1 MPQTIN
7 ELLAGRDVIGYY
19 EPYAA
24 ANSFPADNPWG
35 TAPGGSWQDVG
46 WTKDGLAVRWRQQIQ
61 EYMVD
66 QSLDP
71 VVVLPLSRDLRFI
84 ANMGQIDMPS
94 LVVATSSGTSTGVST
109 SGATGTGTA
118 DYLLT
123 STPANLY
130 YSMFFDIRNP
140 ATNDFAHW
148 VGWRTRGIGD
158 LDLHVHLPD
167 LAQINLEMRA
177 LPDTATLVL
186 GAARVAQLR
195 MQLG

>member
-7 ELLAGRDVIGYY
+7 ELLAGRDTLVYTL
-19 EPYAA
+19 PYSAA
-24 ANSFPADNPWG
+24 TTFPADNPWG
-35 TAPGGSWQDVG
+35 TFPSGGYSEYG
-46 WTKDGLAVRWRQQIQ
+46 WTKDGVAVRWRQQIQ

-71 VVVLPLSRDLRFI
+71 VVVLPLSRDLRFV
-84 ANMGQIDMPS
+84 ATLGQVDMPA
-94 LVVATSSGTSTGVST
+94 LVVSTSTGT
-109 SGATGTGTA
+109 ATGVSSTGSGTA
-118 DYLLT
+118 DYVLT
-123 STPANLY
+123 GAVSNLY
-130 YSMFFDIRNP
+130 YTIFFDIRNP

-167 LAQINLEMRA
+167 LATVNMEMRA
-177 LPDTATLVL
+177 LPDTGSLVN

-195 MQLG
+195 MQIG